1 MNFRPILIVISFLI
15 LTNCDYKIANKSFD
29 YHLSEIIS
37 SGDSQINY
45 QIKNALTNDKRNQ
58 NKSLKIDINTKKNKT
73 INEKNIRNKVIK
85 YKIDIM
91 TNVKYEV
98 IEKDLE
104 GSFKVS
110 KSGTYDVAQ
119 KYSDTLKLEKKL
131 IRSLVRDLANEIEFN
146 LRSRMNDL

>member
-29 YHLSEIIS
+29 YYLSEITS

-45 QIKNALTNDKRNQ
+45 QIKNVLTNDKRNK
-58 NKSLKIDINTKKNKT
+58 NKSLKIDIDTKKNKT

-85 YKIDIM
+85 YKIDII

-146 LRSRMNDL
+146 LRSRVNDL